1 LGASSLVTPR
11 TIAPPW
17 RKAGAA
23 NVERLETVPSVD
35 AATPAAAPL
44 KMVRRSIR
52 DGVVERDV
60 ALDFMS
66 SSIRLNNR
74 IALEVAI
81 PNEVS

>member
-1 LGASSLVTPR
+1 LR
-11 TIAPPW
+11 
-17 RKAGAA
+17 
-23 NVERLETVPSVD
+23 
-35 AATPAAAPL
+35 
-44 KMVRRSIR
+44 MVRRSIR